1 MERPRLQISVEPA
14 VDEAAEKAIS
24 DGLTAFNE
32 SLTPGANW
40 RALSIYARDEFG
52 VVRGGLTGSSYYDW
66 LFVKW
71 LWVAE
76 PFRRQGFGSKLLN
89 RAEEV
94 ARERKV
100 GAVYLDTFT
109 FQAPGFYEK
118 HGYREFGRLDDAV
131 HGHARIWL
139 AKRL

>member
-1 MERPRLQISVEPA
+1 MRSPRLEISVETIA
-14 VDEAAEKAIS
+14 DETAEKAIF
-24 DGLTAFNE
+24 DGLADYNE
-32 SLTPGANW
+32 SLAPDANW
-40 RALSIYARDEFG
+40 RALSIYARDETG
-52 VVRGGLTGSSYYDW
+52 ALQGGLTGSSYYDW

-76 PFRRQGFGSKLLN
+76 PYRRQGIGSKLLN

-109 FQAPGFYEK
+109 FQAPAFYEK
-118 HGYREFGRLDDAV
+118 LGYQEFGRLEDAV

>member
-1 MERPRLQISVEPA
+1 MA
-14 VDEAAEKAIS
+14 DEAAEKAIC
-24 DGLTAFNE
+24 DGLTVFNE
-32 SLTPGANW
+32 SQAPGANW
-40 RALSIYARDEFG
+40 RALSIYARDESG
-52 VVRGGLTGSSYYDW
+52 AVQGGLTGSSCYDW

-76 PFRRQGFGSKLLN
+76 PFRSQGIGSRLLA

-94 ARERKV
+94 ARERNI

-118 HGYREFGRLDDAV
+118 HGYREFGRLDDPV

>member
-1 MERPRLQISVEPA
+1 MGSRPSTKAWRPA
-14 VDEAAEKAIS
+14 RI
-24 DGLTAFNE
+24 G
-32 SLTPGANW
+32 
-40 RALSIYARDEFG
+40 ALSIYARDESG

>member
-1 MERPRLQISVEPA
+1 MRSDPLEICVEA
-14 VDEAAEKAIS
+14 AADEAAERAIC

-32 SLTPGANW
+32 SLAPGANW
-40 RALSIYARDEFG
+40 RALSIYARDETG
-52 VVRGGLTGSSYYDW
+52 VVQGGLTGSSYYDW

-76 PFRRQGFGSKLLN
+76 PFRRRGVGSQLLT

-94 ARERKV
+94 ARERNV

-109 FQAPGFYEK
+109 FQAPAFYEK

-131 HGHARIWL
+131 HGHAHLWL

>member
-1 MERPRLQISVEPA
+1 VRRPRLRISVEA
-14 VDEAAEKAIS
+14 VADETAGKAIF

-32 SLTPGANW
+32 SQAPGANW
-40 RALSIYARDEFG
+40 RALSIYARDETD
-52 VVRGGLTGSSYYDW
+52 VVQGGLTGSSYYDW

-76 PFRRQGFGSKLLN
+76 PFRRRGVGSQLLA
-89 RAEEV
+89 RAEDV
-94 ARERKV
+94 ARARKV

-109 FQAPGFYEK
+109 FQAPAFYEK
-118 HGYREFGRLDDAV
+118 HGYREIGRLDDVV